1 MKRILIL
8 SLCLLVTGCASST
21 RLTRLKDKGENV
33 VTVEAQGNISE
44 IKEIIREIAKELR
57 LIERPSA
64 ETENFMLVNTNKF
77 KGSLIQA
84 VSGGLGAMAYVTQ
97 LGFFFDYDK
106 EKNITKVTI
115 SEEVSSFGDPKRF
128 IFADKIKF
136 KQLVHKQKNE

>member
-1 MKRILIL
+1 MRRILIL
-8 SLCLLVTGCASST
+8 ALCLLITGCASST

-33 VTVEAQGNISE
+33 VTVEVQGNISE
-44 IKEIIREIAKELR
+44 TKEIIRGIAKELR

-84 VSGGLGAMAYVTQ
+84 ISGGLGAMAYVTQ

-128 IFADKIKF
+128 IFMDKIKL
-136 KQLVHKQKNE
+136 KQLAPK

>member
-1 MKRILIL
+1 MRRILIL
-8 SLCLLVTGCASST
+8 ALCLLVTGCASST

-33 VTVEAQGNISE
+33 VTVEVQGDISKT
-44 IKEIIREIAKELR
+44 KELIRKIAKELR

-64 ETENFMLVNTNKF
+64 ETENFMLCNTNKL

-84 VSGGLGAMAYVTQ
+84 VSGGFGAMAYYTQ

-106 EKNITKVTI
+106 EKNITTVTI

-128 IFADKIKF
+128 VFVDKIKL
-136 KQLVHKQKNE
+136 KQLELK

>member
-1 MKRILIL
+1 MRRILIL
-8 SLCLLVTGCASST
+8 ALCLLVTGCASST

-44 IKEIIREIAKELR
+44 TKEIIREIAKELR

-84 VSGGLGAMAYVTQ
+84 VSGGLGTMAYVTQ
-97 LGFFFDYDK
+97 LGFFFNYDR

-128 IFADKIKF
+128 IFVDKIKL
-136 KQLVHKQKNE
+136 KQLAPK